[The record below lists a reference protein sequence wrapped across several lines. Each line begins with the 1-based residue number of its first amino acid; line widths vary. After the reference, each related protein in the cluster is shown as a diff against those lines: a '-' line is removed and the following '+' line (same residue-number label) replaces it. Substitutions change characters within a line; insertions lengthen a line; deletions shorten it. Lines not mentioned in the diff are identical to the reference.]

1 MRSSTRSRAALV
13 IAATATTAVLTAA
26 SGAQPATALPTTVPP
41 VLSRTSAVVSAQAL
55 PTVQIDGVVWTQVMV
70 GNTVYAGG
78 SFDSARPAGAAAGT
92 STTAR
97 KNLLAYDLTTGKL
110 NTAFKPA
117 SLNGQVKALAVSPD
131 QKTVFAGG
139 DFTLVGQTTRL
150 RFAAF
155 DARTGALRSMRPAF
169 NARINALTVAGTT
182 VYAGGSFSKVG
193 TKARSRLAAV
203 AVSNGSLRTWA
214 PQASGIVN
222 ALVATPDKKKIVVG
236 GSLAKIGSTTVR
248 GMGAVDAVTGKSR
261 AWKINAV
268 VRDYG
273 LKSAILSLS
282 ADADTV
288 YGTGMA
294 TGGGNFEGAFAAS
307 PVDGSIKWLQDCHG
321 DSYGVA
327 PLGNTVYV
335 VGHAHHCVNIGG
347 FTDTKPRKAWYRALA
362 MTKTARGTVARN
374 SQSGVN
380 YGDFAGQPAPSLY
393 NWFPELAPGTY
404 TGMTQSAWSVVGN
417 TRYISAAG
425 EFLKVNGVPQQ
436 GIVRFATSAVTP
448 SREGPR
454 LADASVAPQVVEEG
468 NGSARVSW
476 LSNVDR
482 DDRTLRYTLLR
493 DGVALHTARLS
504 APFWARRTATFLDTG
519 LVAGTTY
526 RYRVRATDA
535 SGNTRVGLETPF
547 TAGVVPSASPT
558 PTAPPSAGAAGG

>member
-1 MRSSTRSRAALV
+1 MLAA
-13 IAATATTAVLTAA
+13 AATATVGVLIAVTVPHPAA
-26 SGAQPATALPTTVPP
+26 ALPTTVPP
-41 VLSRTSAVVSAQAL
+41 FLSRTSAVVSAQAL
-55 PTVQIDGVVWTQVMV
+55 PTVQIDGVAWTQVMI
-70 GNTVYAGG
+70 GNTVYVGG
-78 SFDSARPAGAAAGT
+78 SFETARPAGAPAGI

-97 KNLLAYDLTTGKL
+97 KNLLAYDITTGQL
-110 NTAFKPA
+110 STTFKPA

-131 QKTVFAGG
+131 QRTVFAGG
-139 DFTLVGQTTRL
+139 DFTLVGQSTRL

-155 DARTGALRSMRPAF
+155 DARTGALRTMRPAF

-193 TKARSRLAAV
+193 TTSRSRLAAL
-203 AVSNGSLRTWA
+203 AVSNGSLRSWA

-222 ALVATPDKKKIVVG
+222 ALVATPDKSKIVVG

-248 GMGAVDAVTGKSR
+248 GMGAVDATTGRSK

-288 YGTGMA
+288 YGVGMA
-294 TGGGNFEGAFAAS
+294 AGGGNFEGAFAAS

-347 FTDTKPRKAWYRALA
+347 FPDTKPRKFWYRALA
-362 MTKTARGTVARN
+362 LTKTARGTVAPN
-374 SQSGVN
+374 SQAGVN
-380 YGDFAGQPAPSLY
+380 YGNFAGHPAPSLY
-393 NWFPELAPGTY
+393 NWFPELSPGTF

-425 EFLKVNGVPQQ
+425 EFLAANGKRQQ

-454 LADASVAPQVVEEG
+454 LVDASVAPQVVDEG
-468 NGSARVSW
+468 EGRARVSW

-493 DGVALHTARLS
+493 DDAPLHTASVS
-504 APFWARRTATFLDTG
+504 APFWARRTSSFVDTG
-519 LVAGTTY
+519 LAAGTTY
-526 RYRVRATDA
+526 RYRVQATDA
-535 SGNTRVGLETPF
+535 SGNTSVSPETPF
-547 TAGVVPSASPT
+547 TAAAAAAPSPG
-558 PTAPPSAGAAGG
+558 PTAGPAGG